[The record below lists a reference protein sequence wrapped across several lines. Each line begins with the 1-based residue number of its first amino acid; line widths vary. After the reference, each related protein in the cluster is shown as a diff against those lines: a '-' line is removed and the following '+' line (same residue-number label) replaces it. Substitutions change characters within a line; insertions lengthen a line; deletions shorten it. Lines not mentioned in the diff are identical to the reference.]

1 MNIPASLPRKVFTVS
16 DRTSIEPLCEA
27 CRVIDYATFS
37 YIFIQLVV
45 YRGWGGGGGGP
56 LAWFNGSQT
65 ENIAKSQITN
75 FIFLNHKNKQ
85 KMYAL

>member
-37 YIFIQLVV
+37 YIFIQLVM
-45 YRGWGGGGGGP
+45 YGGGGGG
-56 LAWFNGSQT
+56 LRGSSGMVQWF
-65 ENIAKSQITN
+65 TN
-75 FIFLNHKNKQ
+75 
-85 KMYAL
+85 